1 MKAYAK
7 AMMIIVS
14 ATSLASCGHRWVSPR
29 STNPLIE
36 DRIGFRSTD
45 DPGMSV
51 LASRAD
57 RRTILIFGE
66 GKVCAEPSPDVAE
79 AIYQQT
85 VAELAVKEG
94 LNAAAGSVLQTAIQQ
109 LTRRSQGLDFYR
121 SGVFALCLMHYN
133 GHIKSEK
140 NYLERYD
147 ELLDTAAKLT
157 LAEIEKL
164 PEIAQTITQVSTP
177 AQPVGGRI
185 SAPAAEPK
193 TAESEAEDA
202 NPADDQAAAD
212 QP

>member
-1 MKAYAK
+1 MRAYGRAV
-7 AMMIIVS
+7 MIIV
-14 ATSLASCGHRWVSPR
+14 AAISLSSCGHRWVSPR

-36 DRIGFRSTD
+36 DRVGFRSAD
-45 DPGMSV
+45 DPGMPV

-66 GKVCAEPSPDVAE
+66 RKVCAEPSPDVAE

-133 GHIKSEK
+133 GHITSEK
-140 NYLERYD
+140 SYLERYD

-157 LAEIEKL
+157 LAEIERL

-193 TAESEAEDA
+193 PVESEAADA
-202 NPADDQAAAD
+202 NPADDQTAGGT
-212 QP
+212 P